1 MAALVSVNK
10 EKAMFGLSADQI
22 TGQLRQLLPILGS
35 MAVALGWISPEKAN
49 TLISNILAVIGPLMI
64 LGGIVWTAIANT
76 QKAIAQSAAAIPG
89 TVVVTTPELAKST
102 PEGNIVSNEM
112 QKDSLA
118 ATVSNAKVNQ

>member
-1 MAALVSVNK
+1 
-10 EKAMFGLSADQI
+10 MFGLSADQI